1 MKRILQALAA
11 ALAVSAPEAASAL
24 DGGLTLDRYPAVAR
38 GSNDTSIAPA
48 VSGHA
53 RYERSTAEEY
63 DRYTRGEAV
72 RGGRHGSVHHVG
84 DDLYRRGD
92 QRWNEGSRY
101 RRSGS
106 VVDVSTY
113 GGAIERG
120 SYYGTAGTA
129 NSSVIVVGLP
139 TDATALPSVRY
150 GGLGGGPKIL
160 SVYTDRLDR
169 QPYGKDGLAVAHVGT
184 AKIIRIAP
192 DFRRA
197 RDLPSAA
204 EADENA
210 PTPFAELPPEER
222 AVTVFPDPEAN
233 ERPVDPPA
241 SRRAAVAAP
250 ATGGAVEASTPA
262 GAVLEPWSAEWL
274 RDCVARH
281 PNFDASL
288 GTYTN
293 EAGQRRFC
301 TGEP

>member
-11 ALAVSAPEAASAL
+11 ALAVGAPEAASAL

-38 GSNDTSIAPA
+38 GSNDTSVAPA

-53 RYERSTAEEY
+53 RYERSNFDGY
-63 DRYTRGEAV
+63 DRSIRGEAV
-72 RGGRHGSVHHVG
+72 HDGRHGSFHHVG
-84 DDLYRRGD
+84 DDSYRRGD

-101 RRSGS
+101 RQSGS
-106 VVDVSTY
+106 FVDVSTY
-113 GGAIERG
+113 GGAVERG

-139 TDATALPSVRY
+139 ADATALPSVRY

-169 QPYGKDGLAVAHVGT
+169 KPYGKDGLAVAHVGT
-184 AKIIRIAP
+184 AKIIRIGP
-192 DFRRA
+192 DFRRG
-197 RDLPSAA
+197 RDLPPAA
-204 EADENA
+204 DADENT

-241 SRRAAVAAP
+241 SRRAEVAAP
-250 ATGGAVEASTPA
+250 ATGGAADAAPPA
-262 GAVLEPWSAEWL
+262 GATLEPWSAEWL

-288 GTYTN
+288 GTYVN

>member
-1 MKRILQALAA
+1 MKRIFQALAA
-11 ALAVSAPEAASAL
+11 ALVAGAPQAASAL
-24 DGGLTLDRYPAVAR
+24 DGDLTLDRYPTVAR
-38 GSNDTSIAPA
+38 GGVDTSVTA
-48 VSGHA
+48 VSGSRA
-53 RYERSTAEEY
+53 RYDSF
-63 DRYTRGEAV
+63 DRGGFARAV
-72 RGGRHGSVHHVG
+72 RGETFRDRRAGSFHHVG
-84 DDLYRRGD
+84 DDGYRRGD
-92 QRWNEGSRY
+92 ARWHEGSRY

-106 VVDVSTY
+106 FVDVRTY
-113 GGAIERG
+113 GGAVERG
-120 SYYGTAGTA
+120 SFYGTAGTA
-129 NSSVIVVGLP
+129 NSSFIVVGLP
-139 TDATALPSVRY
+139 TDAAALPSFGY
-150 GGLGGGPKIL
+150 GGLVGGPKVL
-160 SVYTDRLDR
+160 NVNADRLDR

-192 DFRRA
+192 DFRRGG
-197 RDLPSAA
+197 DLPAVTDT
-204 EADENA
+204 DENT

-241 SRRAAVAAP
+241 SRRAEVAAEAPGTTREAAP
-250 ATGGAVEASTPA
+250 AA

-274 RDCVARH
+274 RACVARH